1 MAKLGN
7 FPPSGDYAFPYRDLV
22 EAQVL
27 VTGGRGTLG
36 RAICKGFASLGAHVW
51 SLDTSAVT
59 PADETHPKIQQRVA
73 DVRHRES
80 LVAVQKEIARTE
92 GLDVLVNAHGLQIRS
107 DFAGCDEETW
117 MTLTD
122 INLNGVYRCCQVFGE
137 PMRTRGGAIVS
148 IGSVNGVVVSG
159 KGTPYGVQ
167 KAAVSH
173 MTKIMAV
180 EWAPL
185 VRVNAIA
192 PTAIPS
198 GMTRDLFANPD
209 YVNSKTQSIPLKRT
223 GTEEDIVHAVMFLA
237 SSASGLVTGHTLMMD
252 GGLSL
257 I

>member
-36 RAICKGFASLGAHVW
+36 RAICRGFASLGAHVW

-198 GMTRDLFANPD
+198 GMTRDLFAKPD
-209 YVNSKTQSIPLKRT
+209 YVNAKTQSIPLKRT

-257 I
+257 V

>member
-22 EAQVL
+22 GAQVL

-36 RAICKGFASLGAHVW
+36 AALCRGFVSLGAKVW
-51 SLDTSAVT
+51 CLDVSAVG
-59 PADETHPKIQQRVA
+59 DEPDTAGVIHRVA
-73 DVRHRES
+73 DVRERSS
-80 LVAVQKEIARTE
+80 LQAVQAEIALGE
-92 GLDVLVNAHGLQIRS
+92 PLDVLVNAHGIQIRS

-122 INLNGVYRCCQVFGE
+122 VNLNGVYRSCQVFGE
-137 PMRTRGGAIVS
+137 PMRERGGAIVN

-159 KGTPYGVQ
+159 KGTPYGIQ

-173 MTKIMAV
+173 LTKVLAV

-185 VRVNAIA
+185 VRVNAVA

-198 GMTRDLFANPD
+198 GMTRDLFANPA
-209 YVNSKTQSIPLKRT
+209 YVSSKVQSIPLKRA

-257 I
+257 V

>member
-1 MAKLGN
+1 MAVLGN

-22 EAQVL
+22 AAQVL

-36 RAICKGFASLGAHVW
+36 AALCRGFASLGASVW
-51 SLDTSAVT
+51 SLDSSPIEGGQINPRIA
-59 PADETHPKIQQRVA
+59 HRIA
-73 DVRHRES
+73 DVRDRAS
-80 LVAVQKEIARTE
+80 LQAVQAEIEVTE
-92 GLDVLVNAHGLQIRS
+92 GLDVLINAHGIQIRS

-122 INLNGVYRCCQVFGE
+122 VNLNGVYRSCQVFGE
-137 PMRTRGGAIVS
+137 PMRKRGGAIVN

-159 KGTPYGVQ
+159 KGTPYGIQ

-173 MTKIMAV
+173 MTKVLAV

-185 VRVNAIA
+185 VRVNAVA

-198 GMTRDLFANPD
+198 GMTQDLFSNQD
-209 YVNSKTQSIPLKRT
+209 YVANKLQSIPLKRT

-257 I
+257 V

>member
-1 MAKLGN
+1 MAALGN
-7 FPPSGDYAFPYRDLV
+7 FAPSGDYAFPYRDLV
-22 EAQVL
+22 GARVL

-36 RAICKGFASLGAHVW
+36 AAICRGFASLGAQVW
-51 SLDTSAVT
+51 SVDLS
-59 PADETHPKIQQRVA
+59 PAEGGEQHPQIAHRVA
-73 DVRHRES
+73 DVRDRAS
-80 LVAVQKEIARTE
+80 LQAVQAEVALTE

-122 INLNGVYRCCQVFGE
+122 VNLNGVYRSCQVFGE
-137 PMRTRGGAIVS
+137 PMRSRGGAIVN

-159 KGTPYGVQ
+159 KGTPYGIQ

-173 MTKIMAV
+173 MTKVMAV

-185 VRVNAIA
+185 VRVNALA

-198 GMTRDLFANPD
+198 GMTKDLFANPD
-209 YVNSKTQSIPLKRT
+209 YVRTKTQSIPIKRT
-223 GTEEDIVHAVMFLA
+223 GTEEDIVHAIMFLA

-257 I
+257 V

>member
-1 MAKLGN
+1 MAVLGN

-22 EAQVL
+22 GAQVL

-36 RAICKGFASLGAHVW
+36 AALCRGFASLGAYVW
-51 SLDTSAVT
+51 SLDLSRIEGGQINPRIA
-59 PADETHPKIQQRVA
+59 HHIA
-73 DVRHRES
+73 DVRDRAS
-80 LVAVQKEIARTE
+80 LQAVQAEIQVTE
-92 GLDVLVNAHGLQIRS
+92 GLDVLINAHGIQIRS

-122 INLNGVYRCCQVFGE
+122 VNLNGVYRSCQVFGE
-137 PMRTRGGAIVS
+137 PMRRRGGAIVN

-159 KGTPYGVQ
+159 KGTPYGIQ
-167 KAAVSH
+167 KAAVLH
-173 MTKIMAV
+173 MTKVLAV

-185 VRVNAIA
+185 VRVNAVA

-198 GMTRDLFANPD
+198 GMTQDLFSNQD
-209 YVNSKTQSIPLKRT
+209 YVANKLQSIPLKRT

-257 I
+257 V

>member
-36 RAICKGFASLGAHVW
+36 RAICRGFASLGAHVW
-51 SLDTSAVT
+51 SLDTSAVR

-159 KGTPYGVQ
+159 K
-167 KAAVSH
+167 
-173 MTKIMAV
+173 
-180 EWAPL
+180 
-185 VRVNAIA
+185 
-192 PTAIPS
+192 
-198 GMTRDLFANPD
+198 
-209 YVNSKTQSIPLKRT
+209 
-223 GTEEDIVHAVMFLA
+223 
-237 SSASGLVTGHTLMMD
+237 
-252 GGLSL
+252 
-257 I
+257 

>member
-1 MAKLGN
+1 MAVLGN

-22 EAQVL
+22 GAQVL

-36 RAICKGFASLGAHVW
+36 AALCRGFASLGAQVW
-51 SLDTSAVT
+51 SVDLSPIEGGQINPRIA
-59 PADETHPKIQQRVA
+59 QRIA
-73 DVRHRES
+73 DVRDRAS
-80 LVAVQKEIARTE
+80 LQAVQAEIQATE
-92 GLDVLVNAHGLQIRS
+92 GLDVLINAHGIQIRS

-122 INLNGVYRCCQVFGE
+122 VNLNGVYRSCQVFGE
-137 PMRTRGGAIVS
+137 PMRKHGGAIVN

-159 KGTPYGVQ
+159 KGTPYGIQ

-173 MTKIMAV
+173 MTKVLAV

-185 VRVNAIA
+185 VRVNAVA

-198 GMTRDLFANPD
+198 GMTQDLFSNQD
-209 YVNSKTQSIPLKRT
+209 YVANKLQSIPLKRT

-257 I
+257 V

>member
-1 MAKLGN
+1 MAALGN
-7 FPPSGDYAFPYRDLV
+7 FAPSGDYAFPYRDLV
-22 EAQVL
+22 GTRVL

-36 RAICKGFASLGAHVW
+36 AAVCRGFASLGAQVW
-51 SLDTSAVT
+51 CVDKSPIEQGES
-59 PADETHPKIQQRVA
+59 HPHIVHRLA
-73 DVRHRES
+73 DVRDRAS
-80 LVAVQKEIARTE
+80 LQAVQADMARTE

-107 DFAGCDEETW
+107 DFSGCDEETW

-122 INLNGVYRCCQVFGE
+122 VNLNGVYRSCQVFGE
-137 PMRTRGGAIVS
+137 SMRERGGAIVN

-159 KGTPYGVQ
+159 KGTPYGIQ

-173 MTKIMAV
+173 MTKVLAV
-180 EWAPL
+180 EWAPR
-185 VRVNAIA
+185 VRVNAVA

-209 YVNSKTQSIPLKRT
+209 YVRQKTQSIPLKRT

-257 I
+257 V

>member
-1 MAKLGN
+1 MAVLGN

-22 EAQVL
+22 GAQVL

-36 RAICKGFASLGAHVW
+36 AALCRGFASLGAQVW
-51 SLDTSAVT
+51 SVDLSPIEGGQINPRIA
-59 PADETHPKIQQRVA
+59 QRIA
-73 DVRHRES
+73 DVRDRAS
-80 LVAVQKEIARTE
+80 LQAVQAEIQATE
-92 GLDVLVNAHGLQIRS
+92 GLDVLINAHGIQIRS

-122 INLNGVYRCCQVFGE
+122 VNLNGVYRSCQVFGE
-137 PMRTRGGAIVS
+137 PMRKRGGAIVN

-159 KGTPYGVQ
+159 KGTPYGIQ

-173 MTKIMAV
+173 MTKVLAV

-185 VRVNAIA
+185 VRVNAVA

-198 GMTRDLFANPD
+198 GMTQDLFSNQD
-209 YVNSKTQSIPLKRT
+209 YVANKLQSIPLKRT

-257 I
+257 V

>member
-1 MAKLGN
+1 
-7 FPPSGDYAFPYRDLV
+7 
-22 EAQVL
+22 
-27 VTGGRGTLG
+27 
-36 RAICKGFASLGAHVW
+36 
-51 SLDTSAVT
+51 
-59 PADETHPKIQQRVA
+59 VA
-73 DVRHRES
+73 DVRDRAS
-80 LVAVQKEIARTE
+80 LQAVQAEVALTE

-122 INLNGVYRCCQVFGE
+122 VNLNGVYRSCQVFGE
-137 PMRTRGGAIVS
+137 PMRTRGGAIVN

-159 KGTPYGVQ
+159 KGTPYGIQ

-173 MTKIMAV
+173 MTKVMAV

-185 VRVNAIA
+185 VRVNALA

-198 GMTRDLFANPD
+198 GMTKDLFANPD
-209 YVNSKTQSIPLKRT
+209 YVRTKTQSIPLKRT

-257 I
+257 V

>member
-1 MAKLGN
+1 MAALGN
-7 FPPSGDYAFPYRDLV
+7 FAPSGDYAFPYRDLV
-22 EAQVL
+22 GTQVL

-36 RAICKGFASLGAHVW
+36 AAISRGFASLGAQVW
-51 SLDTSAVT
+51 CVDQSPINVGEND
-59 PADETHPKIQQRVA
+59 PRITHRVA
-73 DVRHRES
+73 DVRDRAS
-80 LVAVQKEIARTE
+80 LQAVQAELAQTA

-122 INLNGVYRCCQVFGE
+122 VNLNGVYRSCQVFGE
-137 PMRTRGGAIVS
+137 PMRSRGGAIVN

-159 KGTPYGVQ
+159 KGTPYGIQ

-173 MTKIMAV
+173 MTKVLAV

-185 VRVNAIA
+185 VRVNAVA

-198 GMTRDLFANPD
+198 GMTQDLFANPD
-209 YVNSKTQSIPLKRT
+209 YVRTKTQSIPLKRT

-257 I
+257 V

>member
-36 RAICKGFASLGAHVW
+36 RAICRGFASLGAHVW

-137 PMRTRGGAIVS
+137 PMRARGGAIVS

-159 KGTPYGVQ
+159 K
-167 KAAVSH
+167 
-173 MTKIMAV
+173 AV

-209 YVNSKTQSIPLKRT
+209 YVNVKTQSIPLKRT

-257 I
+257 V

>member
-22 EAQVL
+22 GSQVV

-36 RAICKGFASLGAHVW
+36 NALCQGFASLGAKVW
-51 SLDTSAVT
+51 SLDISAINSKNQT
-59 PADETHPKIQQRVA
+59 NPLIQQRVA
-73 DVRHRES
+73 DVRQRET
-80 LVAVQKEIARTE
+80 LMQVQEEIAQTE
-92 GLDVLVNAHGLQIRS
+92 GLDVLINAHGLQLRS

-122 INLNGVYRCCQVFGE
+122 INLNGVYRCCQIFGE
-137 PMRTRGGAIVS
+137 PMRSRGGAIVS

-198 GMTRDLFANPD
+198 GMTKDLFANQD
-209 YVNSKTQSIPLKRT
+209 YVQNKTASIPLKRT

>member
-51 SLDTSAVT
+51 SLDTSVVT
-59 PADETHPKIQQRVA
+59 SADEIHPKIQQRVA

-137 PMRTRGGAIVS
+137 PMRARGGAIVS

-209 YVNSKTQSIPLKRT
+209 YVNAKTQSIPLKRT

-257 I
+257 V

>member
-1 MAKLGN
+1 MANLGN

-22 EAQVL
+22 GTQVV

-36 RAICKGFASLGAHVW
+36 KALCRGFASLGAKVW
-51 SLDTSAVT
+51 SLDMSAID
-59 PADETHPKIQQRVA
+59 AEDEINPQIQQRVA
-73 DVRHRES
+73 DVRHRDS
-80 LVAVQKEIARTE
+80 LMLVQKEIAATE
-92 GLDVLVNAHGLQIRS
+92 GLDVLINAHGLQIRS

-137 PMRTRGGAIVS
+137 PMRQRGGAIVN

-167 KAAVSH
+167 KAAISH

-198 GMTRDLFANPD
+198 GMTKDLFANPD
-209 YVNSKTQSIPLKRT
+209 YVLNKTNSIPLKRT

-257 I
+257 V